1 MSSSHSTSP
10 HSKNGEVF
18 ELSAAQRLH
27 VVGIG
32 GPGMSALARAL
43 VAMGHRVSGSDIR
56 SSENIVQLKELGI
69 DISIGHSEDLVIG
82 CDAVCASS
90 GVPKDNIEMAAARR
104 AGIPALSRA
113 EMLAAVCA
121 SGTAI
126 GVAGTHGKT
135 TTTTLVS
142 LMLGGAEGNCG
153 FVVGGDAPGLQTN
166 GAWSPTG
173 LFVVEAD
180 ESDGTHEALPLRG
193 AIITNIDTD
202 HLDHFGNFEN
212 IVNSFS
218 RFAQNVDGPIALCV
232 DDVELKKISDHLAST
247 GHEVLT
253 YGILSSD
260 ANIGL
265 SATRIEATAS
275 GMTFTVNIASDV
287 LNEYQGE
294 RRFPVTLRA
303 RGMHNVLNALGA
315 LAIALR
321 FGATQEVVTQV
332 LAEFQGVARRFDI
345 RSEED
350 DITLIDDYAHLP
362 TEIAA
367 VVGAAQGMIA
377 GRGQTSRPNR
387 LVYVFQPN
395 RFNRMALISH
405 EYAHA
410 FTGADV
416 VVITDIYASGTAFI
430 EGVSGKLVVDAV
442 RAAYPL
448 LQVDWVPKRSDLAPH
463 LANMLC
469 AGDVC
474 ISSGCGDIETLPAEI
489 ASERQLRQCAED
501 LRGAQ
506 LEVQEN
512 FPLAA
517 RTTYKVGGSARLF
530 VEVVSQDQLI
540 TVAAICSRRPTMPV
554 VVLGR
559 GSNTLIS
566 DAGFQGLCVS
576 LGDFGQSI
584 ALEES
589 AQEGSS
595 VSVVFS
601 GATPLPI
608 AARQLSALGVAG
620 FEWAVGVPGSLGGA
634 VRMNAGGHGA
644 DIAASLHSAYVVSL
658 KSGCHGWVSANE
670 LGLRFRGSALGNQHV
685 VTWVKVV
692 LEKSKPGCGDALI
705 TEIVKWRRD
714 HQPGGQNAG
723 SVFINP
729 NDGAISAGA
738 LIDQAGL
745 RGYRLGTACVSEKHA
760 NFIQSDAG
768 GTSAD
773 VVKLMNMV
781 QQQVLRLTGVNLR
794 SEIRLLGF
802 APGEAL
808 AIDAE
813 NSLDSEKLEEH
824 LCSKNPK

>member
-1 MSSSHSTSP
+1 MSSSHSNPP
-10 HSKNGEVF
+10 HSQNVAVF
-18 ELSAAQRLH
+18 ELNGAQRLH

-43 VAMGHRVSGSDIR
+43 VAMGHHVSGSDIR

-69 DISIGHSEDLVIG
+69 DISIGHSEELVNG

-90 GVPKDNIEMAAARR
+90 GVPTDNIEMAAARR

-121 SGTAI
+121 AGRAI

-153 FVVGGDAPGLQTN
+153 FVVGGDAPGLLTN

-180 ESDGTHEALPLRG
+180 ESDGTHEALPLCG
-193 AIITNIDTD
+193 AVITNIDTD

-218 RFAQNVDGPIALCV
+218 RFAQNVDGPIAVCV
-232 DDVELKKISDHLAST
+232 DDVELRKIGDHLRSL
-247 GHEVLT
+247 GHEVLP
-253 YGILSSD
+253 YGITSNGTD
-260 ANIGL
+260 VGL
-265 SATRIEATAS
+265 TATQIESTS
-275 GMTFTVNIASDV
+275 FGMTFVVEISAAV
-287 LNEYQGE
+287 LNAYQGE
-294 RRFPVTLRA
+294 RRFPVALRA
-303 RGMHNVLNALGA
+303 RGMHNVQNALGA

-321 FGATQEVVTQV
+321 FGATQEMVTQV

-350 DITLIDDYAHLP
+350 GITLIDDYAHLP

-367 VVGAAQGMIA
+367 VVGAAQGMM
-377 GRGQTSRPNR
+377 TSRASGPNR

-395 RFNRMALISH
+395 RYNRMALISH

-430 EGVSGKLVVDAV
+430 EGVTGKLVVDAV
-442 RAAYPL
+442 RAAYPH
-448 LQVDWVPKRSDLAPH
+448 LQVDWVPQRSDLAQH
-463 LANMLC
+463 LANMLRT
-469 AGDVC
+469 GDVC

-489 ASERQLRQCAED
+489 ASERMLRQCANE
-501 LRGAQ
+501 LRVAQ
-506 LEVQEN
+506 LEVHEN
-512 FPLAA
+512 FPMAA

-530 VEVVSQDQLI
+530 VEVISQDQLLE
-540 TVAAICSRRPTMPV
+540 VAAICSRRPNMPV

-559 GSNTLIS
+559 GSNTLVS
-566 DAGFQGLCVS
+566 DAGFRGLFIS

-584 ALEES
+584 AVEELM
-589 AQEGSS
+589 QDQNH
-595 VSVVFS
+595 VTVVLA
-601 GATPLPI
+601 GATPLPV
-608 AARQLSALGVAG
+608 AARQLSALGIAG
-620 FEWAVGVPGSLGGA
+620 FEWAVGVPGSVGGA

-658 KSGCHGWVSANE
+658 ESGCHGWVPASE

-685 VTWVKVV
+685 VTWVKVI
-692 LEKSKPGCGDALI
+692 LEKSEPGCGDALI

-738 LIDQAGL
+738 LIDESGL
-745 RGYRLGTACVSEKHA
+745 RGYRLGTACVSDKHA
-760 NFIQSDAG
+760 NFIQSDPS

-773 VVKLMNMV
+773 VVKLMNLV
-781 QQQVLRLTGVNLR
+781 QQQVLRASGVYLR
-794 SEIRLLGF
+794 SEIRLVGF

-808 AIDAE
+808 AIDTE
-813 NSLDSEKLEEH
+813 NSRDSEKLEMY
-824 LCSKNPK
+824 LCSKTLK

>member
-69 DISIGHSEDLVIG
+69 DISIGHSEDLVNG

-135 TTTTLVS
+135 TTTSLVS

-212 IVNSFS
+212 IVSSFS
-218 RFAQNVDGPIALCV
+218 RFAQNVNGPIALCV

-260 ANIGL
+260 ANVDL
-265 SATRIEATAS
+265 SATQIEATAS

-321 FGATQEVVTQV
+321 FGSNQDVVTQV

-377 GRGQTSRPNR
+377 GRGQTSR
-387 LVYVFQPN
+387 PN

-463 LANMLC
+463 LANMLR

-489 ASERQLRQCAED
+489 ASERQLKQCAED

-517 RTTYKVGGSARLF
+517 RTTYKVGGSARFF

-589 AQEGSS
+589 AQEGGS

-658 KSGCHGWVSANE
+658 MSGCHGWVPANE

-685 VTWVKVV
+685 VTWVKVT
-692 LEKSKPGCGDALI
+692 LEKSEPGCGDALI

-813 NSLDSEKLEEH
+813 NSLGSEKLEAH

>member
-1 MSSSHSTSP
+1 MSSSHSNQHT
-10 HSKNGEVF
+10 KKVVVF
-18 ELSAAQRLH
+18 ELGTAQRLH

-32 GPGMSALARAL
+32 GPGMSALARSL
-43 VAMGHRVSGSDIR
+43 VAMGHHVSGSDIR
-56 SSENIVQLKELGI
+56 PSENIAQLKELGI
-69 DISIGHSEDLVIG
+69 NISIGHNEELVVG

-90 GVPKDNIEMAAARR
+90 GVPSDNIEMAAARR

-121 SGTAI
+121 SGTSI

-142 LMLGGAEGNCG
+142 LMLGGAEGKCG

-166 GAWSPTG
+166 GTWSPTG

-202 HLDHFGNFEN
+202 HLDHFGSFAN

-218 RFAQNVDGPIALCV
+218 RFAQGVNGPIALCI
-232 DDVELKKISDHLAST
+232 DDAELRKISSLLQAE
-247 GHEVLT
+247 GREVLT
-253 YGILSSD
+253 YGIQGKNADIGIAAS
-260 ANIGL
+260 NIE
-265 SATRIEATAS
+265 TTAS
-275 GMTFTVNIASDV
+275 GMAFSVHIAPNI
-287 LNEYQGE
+287 LEKYQGQ
-294 RRFPVTLRA
+294 RRFVVNFKA

-321 FGATQEVVTQV
+321 FGATQEEVTQV
-332 LAEFQGVARRFDI
+332 LGEFQGVARRFDI
-345 RSEED
+345 QSETD
-350 DITLIDDYAHLP
+350 GITLIDDYAHLP

-377 GRGQTSRPNR
+377 GRAHASASSR
-387 LVYVFQPN
+387 LIYVFQPN
-395 RFNRMALISH
+395 RYNRMALISH

-430 EGVSGKLVVDAV
+430 EGVTGKLVVDAV
-442 RAAYPL
+442 QAAYPH
-448 LQVDWVPKRSDLAPH
+448 LQVHWVPRRTDLAEH
-463 LANMLC
+463 LANILRD
-469 AGDVC
+469 GDVC

-489 ASERQLRQCAED
+489 ATERLLRQCSAELTD
-501 LRGAQ
+501 AQ
-506 LEVQEN
+506 LEVHEN
-512 FPLAA
+512 FPMAA

-530 VEVVSQDQLI
+530 VEVLSEDQLI
-540 TVAAICSRRPTMPV
+540 TVAAICSRRPEMPV

-559 GSNTLIS
+559 GSNTLVS
-566 DAGFQGLCVS
+566 DMGFHGLCLS

-584 ALEES
+584 AVEES
-589 AQEGSS
+589 TQEPNS
-595 VSVVFS
+595 VSVLFA
-601 GATPLPI
+601 GATPLPV
-608 AARQLSALGVAG
+608 AARQLSALGIAG
-620 FEWAVGVPGSLGGA
+620 FEWAVGVPGSVGGA

-644 DIAASLHSAYVVSL
+644 DMAASLHSAYVISL
-658 KSGCHGWVSANE
+658 ASGCHGWVPASE
-670 LGLRFRGSALGNQHV
+670 LGLRFRGSGLGNQHV
-685 VTWVKVV
+685 VTRAKVV
-692 LEKSKPGCGDALI
+692 LEKSEAGCGDALI
-705 TEIVKWRRD
+705 GDIVKWRRD

-738 LIDQAGL
+738 LIDEAGL

-760 NFIQSDAG
+760 NFIQSDYEG
-768 GTSAD
+768 SSAD
-773 VVKLMNMV
+773 VVKLMNVV
-781 QQQVLRLTGVNLR
+781 QQKVLHHAGIHLH

-802 APGEAL
+802 AQGEAL
-808 AIDAE
+808 AIDAG
-813 NSLDSEKLEEH
+813 NTSDSEKLEAF
-824 LCSKNPK
+824 LCAKFPK

>member
-1 MSSSHSTSP
+1 MSSSHSNPP
-10 HSKNGEVF
+10 HTKKVAVF
-18 ELSAAQRLH
+18 ELGTAQRLH

-32 GPGMSALARAL
+32 GPGMSALARSL

-56 SSENIVQLKELGI
+56 PSENIAQLKELGI
-69 DISIGHSEDLVIG
+69 NISIGHNEELVVR

-90 GVPKDNIEMAAARR
+90 GVPSDNIEMAAARR

-121 SGTAI
+121 SGTSI

-142 LMLGGAEGNCG
+142 LMLGGAEGKCG

-166 GAWSPTG
+166 GAWSQTG

-180 ESDGTHEALPLRG
+180 ESDGTHEVLPLRG

-202 HLDHFGNFEN
+202 HLDHFGNFAN

-218 RFAQNVDGPIALCV
+218 RFARGVDGPIALCV
-232 DDVELKKISDHLAST
+232 DDVELHKLRGHLQAE
-247 GHEVLT
+247 GREVLT
-253 YGILSSD
+253 YGVQGKNTDIGIAASD
-260 ANIGL
+260 IG
-265 SATRIEATAS
+265 ATSS
-275 GMTFTVNIASDV
+275 GMTFSVHIAENILEKYHGQRHFAVN
-287 LNEYQGE
+287 LK
-294 RRFPVTLRA
+294 A

-321 FGATQEVVTQV
+321 FGATQEEVTQV
-332 LAEFQGVARRFDI
+332 LGEFQGVARRFDI
-345 RSEED
+345 RSELD
-350 DITLIDDYAHLP
+350 GITLIDDYAHLP

-377 GRGQTSRPNR
+377 GRVHAPAPNR
-387 LVYVFQPN
+387 LIYVFQPN
-395 RFNRMALISH
+395 RYNRMALISD

-416 VVITDIYASGTAFI
+416 VVITDIYASGTAYI
-430 EGVSGKLVVDAV
+430 EGVTGKLVVDAV
-442 RAAYPL
+442 QAAYPQ
-448 LQVDWVPKRSDLAPH
+448 LQVNWVPRRTDLAQH
-463 LANMLC
+463 LANILRD
-469 AGDVC
+469 GDVC

-489 ASERQLRQCAED
+489 ASERLLRQCAAE
-501 LRGAQ
+501 LVAAQ
-506 LEVQEN
+506 LKVHEY
-512 FPLAA
+512 FPMAA
-517 RTTYKVGGSARLF
+517 RTTYKVGGVARLF
-530 VEVVSQDQLI
+530 VEVLSVDQLL
-540 TVAAICSRRPTMPV
+540 TVATICSRRREMPV

-559 GSNTLIS
+559 GSNTLVS
-566 DAGFQGLCVS
+566 DLGFQGLCIS
-576 LGDFGQSI
+576 LGEFGQSI
-584 ALEES
+584 AVEES
-589 AQEGSS
+589 AQEPGR
-595 VSVVFS
+595 VSVLFA
-601 GATPLPI
+601 GATPLPV
-608 AARQLSALGVAG
+608 AARQLSALGIAG
-620 FEWAVGVPGSLGGA
+620 FEWAVGVPGSIGGA

-644 DIAASLHSAYVVSL
+644 DIAASLHSAYVISL
-658 KSGCHGWVSANE
+658 TSGCHGWVPTSE

-685 VTWVKVV
+685 VTWAKVV
-692 LEKSKPGCGDALI
+692 LEKSEPGCGDALI
-705 TEIVKWRRD
+705 GDIVKWRRD

-760 NFIQSDAG
+760 NFIQSDQG

-781 QQQVLRLTGVNLR
+781 QQEVLRLAGVQLH
-794 SEIRLLGF
+794 SEIRLVGF

-813 NSLDSEKLEEH
+813 NSSVSEKLDAY
-824 LCSKNPK
+824 LCAKFPK